1 MREISEREMTIFF
14 LRRCKELTFKE
25 IAGYIGVTKSRI
37 AAIQQKTSRIA
48 YTKIKKEMV
57 PPFTCDQLEGV
68 RYYYDN
74 ESENSN
80 TMIRKYVQPLDKVV
94 ALRYFYYTLIGA
106 VQSKFLNY
114 VSIYLANTPSELEN
128 LKRLARDMVQM
139 SGIED
144 LEQLADHME
153 KDKPWRY

>member
-25 IAGYIGVTKSRI
+25 IAGYMGVTKSRI

-48 YTKIKKEMV
+48 YNTLKKTIV
-57 PPFTCDQLEGV
+57 PPFTCDQLGGV
-68 RYYYDN
+68 KYYYDN
-74 ESENSN
+74 ENEHSS
-80 TMIRKYVQPLDKVV
+80 TIIRKYVQPLDKVV
-94 ALRYFYYTLIGA
+94 ALRYFYLTLTGT

-114 VSIYLANTPSELEN
+114 ITIYLAHTPSEIKN
-128 LKRLARDMVQM
+128 LKRFARDMVQM